1 VRNKSSLPAALR
13 EMVILRV
20 AVLNRAVYE
29 FDAHVPHAQK
39 AGVSDEK
46 ITALRNPTIGDRFS
60 AQEQAVLGLTD
71 AMTREI
77 DVHDALYASVKYY
90 FNDQQMI
97 DLLVTIASYNMVS
110 RFLVA
115 AQIGH

>member
-1 VRNKSSLPAALR
+1 
-13 EMVILRV
+13 
-20 AVLNRAVYE
+20 VYE

-39 AGVSDEK
+39 AGVSDAK
-46 ITALRNPTIGDRFS
+46 IAALRDDTNVEAFT
-60 AQEQAVLGLTD
+60 AQEQCVLRLTD

-77 DVHDALYASVKYY
+77 DVPDALYRSVKQY
-90 FNDQQMI
+90 FNDQHMV